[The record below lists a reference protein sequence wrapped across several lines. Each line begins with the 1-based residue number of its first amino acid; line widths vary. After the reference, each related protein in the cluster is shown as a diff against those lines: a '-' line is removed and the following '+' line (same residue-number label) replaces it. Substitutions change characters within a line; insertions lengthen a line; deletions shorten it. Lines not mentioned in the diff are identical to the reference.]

1 MKGRRK
7 YSLEFRE
14 QAVNRTLS
22 GSFTIKEV
30 ANSLEISY
38 FILRQW
44 RAEYL
49 KKRETELPLTDKQ
62 LKESEELKRL
72 RKENVRLKDE
82 NSNLKKVCRH
92 AFPRTECRLKFMELN
107 RLEHTIKSM
116 ARTLGVSRSGYYK
129 YLNRN
134 KDRSV
139 APELTNFLQEKWL
152 KSCKNYGFKRLFQEV
167 KNSDLPYGAR
177 KVRKAMKLCKISGK
191 QNKRFRPLT
200 TDSKHG
206 GRTAPDLVQRKF
218 HPKEQNRIWV
228 SDVTFIRTSFGWG
241 YLCLILDLYSRKA
254 VGWLLS
260 DRNDSQ
266 LVCDTISKAVL
277 SRNPRKGLIF
287 HSDRGSNFCSKETR
301 KLLIANGIRRSN
313 SRKGNCWD
321 NAVAESFFSSLKR
334 EIKFNTFYNIEEA
347 ERFLFDFIEVYYN
360 RFRLHSTLGY
370 MSPEEFERNIA

>member
-1 MKGRRK
+1 
-7 YSLEFRE
+7 
-14 QAVNRTLS
+14 
-22 GSFTIKEV
+22 
-30 ANSLEISY
+30 
-38 FILRQW
+38 
-44 RAEYL
+44 
-49 KKRETELPLTDKQ
+49 
-62 LKESEELKRL
+62 
-72 RKENVRLKDE
+72 
-82 NSNLKKVCRH
+82 
-92 AFPRTECRLKFMELN
+92 
-107 RLEHTIKSM
+107 
-116 ARTLGVSRSGYYK
+116 
-129 YLNRN
+129 
-134 KDRSV
+134 
-139 APELTNFLQEKWL
+139 
-152 KSCKNYGFKRLFQEV
+152 
-167 KNSDLPYGAR
+167 
-177 KVRKAMKLCKISGK
+177 
-191 QNKRFRPLT
+191 
-200 TDSKHG
+200 
-206 GRTAPDLVQRKF
+206 
-218 HPKEQNRIWV
+218 V

-334 EIKFNTFYNIEEA
+334 EIEFDTFYNIEEA